1 MEARFAACPAV
12 GPAAALKAAAIEAHR
27 LQISSASDVSCSTQA
42 CCDVTGARDQQGAS
56 RQDGARHASMCMD
69 STHNSPLLCIE
80 PDGVGGGCSLPVA
93 APAGPAQ
100 QPYPP
105 KQQHPQQQHQQQQ
118 QQPAPCSALGPP
130 SLDLDAMIRSQRAR
144 EAALR
149 PDPRYLEAQA
159 AAAAAAGA
167 PPSALDA
174 LTPQMRMIVASWMVE
189 VADEFS
195 LQPETLHLAVALL
208 DRFLS
213 ATVPQ
218 GVPRGVLQMVAVAC
232 IMVAGKHLEV
242 SHPSVEQLVAIAAN
256 CFTAQDLL
264 RMERVLLDAL
274 DFGVAAPTGFTF
286 LHLYAQGLRGLA
298 PPVAALAVYLL
309 DVALLDY
316 SLLEFPPSLLA
327 AAALALSMR
336 THGDGAGAARALA
349 IAGYAPRD
357 AARATG
363 CLLSLHQ
370 NAAWPASEAVRD
382 LLAPLAAK
390 YSQAAWCCA
399 ALCQPLPGL
408 DAGWFA

>member
-1 MEARFAACPAV
+1 MLLAP
-12 GPAAALKAAAIEAHR
+12 
-27 LQISSASDVSCSTQA
+27 
-42 CCDVTGARDQQGAS
+42 GAWP
-56 RQDGARHASMCMD
+56 
-69 STHNSPLLCIE
+69 T
-80 PDGVGGGCSLPVA
+80 
-93 APAGPAQ
+93 PAGSLDGH
-100 QPYPP
+100 PP
-105 KQQHPQQQHQQQQ
+105 SATPHPDT
-118 QQPAPCSALGPP
+118 GPP
-130 SLDLDAMIRSQRAR
+130 LPRDAPHPRARRSQRAR

-159 AAAAAAGA
+159 AAAAGSA
-167 PPSALDA
+167 PWACDA

-195 LQPETLHLAVALL
+195 LQPETLHLAVSLL

-232 IMVAGKHLEV
+232 VMVAAKHLEVGRPGAARRPPAAAARAGDGPTLLSSSSAPRPPASRASQSKRRFSAPHPPVAPRPRAPPRARAAPQV

-256 CFTAQDLL
+256 CFSAQDLL

-286 LHLYAQGLRGLA
+286 LHLYAQGLRGLQ

-327 AAALALSMR
+327 AAALALSMH
-336 THGDGAGAARALA
+336 THGLAAGAARALEL
-349 IAGYAPRD
+349 AGYPARD
-357 AARATG
+357 AARATR
-363 CLLSLHQ
+363 CLLALHQ
-370 NAAWPASEAVRD
+370 NAAWPAGEAVRD
-382 LLAPLAAK
+382 LLAPLATK
-390 YSQAAWCCA
+390 YSQPAWCCA
-399 ALCQPLPGL
+399 ALCQPLPAL